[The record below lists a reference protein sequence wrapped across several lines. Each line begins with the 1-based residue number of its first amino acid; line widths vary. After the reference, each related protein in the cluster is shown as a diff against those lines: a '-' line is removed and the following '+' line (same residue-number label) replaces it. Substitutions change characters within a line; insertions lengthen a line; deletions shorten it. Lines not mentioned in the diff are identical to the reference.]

1 MKRILLV
8 GCSGAGKSTLSR
20 KLADITKLPLY
31 HLDKLHWLPGWT
43 EPDHSEWLKIVKEHI
58 AKDEWIID
66 GNYIHTMEMRA
77 ERADTIIF
85 FDFPTVLCL
94 YRVLKRILSKK
105 PRLDAPAGCPEVIDL
120 KFFLWIAT
128 FRGHTIPRINKIL
141 KAQEAGKKIFILHN
155 RKEVDKFTEE
165 FNKTFKNIQ

>member
-1 MKRILLV
+1 MKRILLI

-20 KLADITKLPLY
+20 KLAKITKLPLY
-31 HLDKLHWLPGWT
+31 HLDQLHWLPGWK
-43 EPDHSEWLKIVKEHI
+43 EPPKEKWEQIVKEHI

-66 GNYIHTMEMRA
+66 GNYIHTMAIRV

-85 FDFPTVLCL
+85 FDFPTMLCM

-105 PRLDAPAGCPEVIDL
+105 ERLDAPAGCPEVIDL

-141 KAQEAGKKIFILHN
+141 EAQKESKKIFILHN
-155 RKEVDKFTEE
+155 TKEVDKFIEN
-165 FNKTFKNIQ
+165 FNHL